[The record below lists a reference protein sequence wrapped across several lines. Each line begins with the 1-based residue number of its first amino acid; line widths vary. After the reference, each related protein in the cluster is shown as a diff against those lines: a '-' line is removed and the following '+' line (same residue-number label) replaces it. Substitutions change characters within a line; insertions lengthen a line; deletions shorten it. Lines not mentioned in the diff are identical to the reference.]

1 MKRKRY
7 SSASKLGKAWLDR
20 EIKSE
25 SMAGRCGAY
34 LLVADPN
41 TLWNGEKRLVLVRR
55 HKTLNLVM
63 ASRHGTLSLGKA
75 ALEAVDKS
83 LHIPEK
89 CDTRWDYKNNQVI
102 KSNVVPRKV
111 PVPFTYLDDLDDEA
125 LSSCDLATLQPL
137 ALQSCKPT
145 LDRLIKCFRSK
156 SHQDW
161 THRNAVKEWEL
172 ERESLAAVGLEIP
185 KSYED
190 RKLVALATRRLQP
203 N

>member
-7 SSASKLGKAWLDR
+7 SSAGKLGRAWLNR
-20 EIKSE
+20 EIKTE
-25 SMAGRCGAY
+25 SIAGRCGAY
-34 LLVADPN
+34 LLVADPD
-41 TLWNGEKRLVLVRR
+41 TIWNGEKRLVLVRR
-55 HKTLNLVM
+55 HETLNLVM

-75 ALEAVDKS
+75 ALEAMDKS

-111 PVPFTYLDDLDDEA
+111 PVPFTYLDDLADDN

-137 ALQSCKPT
+137 VMQSCKPM
-145 LDRLIKCFRSK
+145 LDRLIKCFRTTGGNEWR
-156 SHQDW
+156 HN
-161 THRNAVKEWEL
+161 HALNEWEL
-172 ERESLAAVGLEIP
+172 EREALKAVGIDIP